1 MSMNIDPT
9 KARFK
14 ISIDVDTEQAR
25 LEITEGEEGVPGYKY
40 SALPVQLT
48 TRLEHTKYKNTG
60 EYHHGYVKVKRVIE
74 FELSDT
80 VKAQQLY
87 REGFDAEARL
97 QRELGEL

>member
-14 ISIDVDTEQAR
+14 ISVDVDTEQAR

-40 SALPVQLT
+40 SALPVQVH
-48 TRLEHTKYKNTG
+48 TRLEYIQRPS
-60 EYHHGYVKVKRVIE
+60 YVMVKRVME

-97 QRELGEL
+97 VRELGEL

>member
-25 LEITEGEEGVPGYKY
+25 LEITEGEKGQPGYKY
-40 SALPVQLT
+40 SALPVQVT
-48 TRLEHTKYKNTG
+48 TRLEHVQYPAFAQ
-60 EYHHGYVKVKRVIE
+60 VKRVIE

-97 QRELGEL
+97 VREMGEL